1 MECSN
6 ILTCQ
11 RIPLSHGKGYP
22 DFNLISRNEDLIACK
37 EDNDKYGKAPEE
49 SFFTAN

>member
-37 EDNDKYGKAPEE
+37 EDNDK
-49 SFFTAN
+49 